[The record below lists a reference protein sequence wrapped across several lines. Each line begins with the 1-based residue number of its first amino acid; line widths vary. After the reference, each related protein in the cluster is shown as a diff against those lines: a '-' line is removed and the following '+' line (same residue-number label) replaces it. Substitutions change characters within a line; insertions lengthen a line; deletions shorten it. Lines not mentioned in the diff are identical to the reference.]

1 MLIAEST
8 RRSRL
13 SVLYGI
19 LAQSALSQFD
29 ANPPKTRRSAYFQN
43 LITLLEMYR
52 YETLR
57 QPSHRAVLDRRET
70 TKREFQQENMEAE
83 VVERALKAAHN
94 AVYATMS
101 KEQMVEHL
109 KGLFLQ
115 ITQKDFNLAAKDIRH
130 AKLFLET
137 FAKAL
142 RN

>member
-1 MLIAEST
+1 MLVAEST

-29 ANPPKTRRSAYFQN
+29 TNPPETRRTAYFQN
-43 LITLLEMYR
+43 LIKLLEMYR
-52 YETLR
+52 YGTLR

-70 TKREFQQENMEAE
+70 TKREFEQEKLEAE
-83 VVERALKAAHN
+83 VVERALKAAHKV
-94 AVYATMS
+94 AYETMS

-109 KGLFLQ
+109 KQLFLQ
-115 ITQKDFNLAAKDIRH
+115 ITQEHFTFAASDIRQ